1 MSVIDAALLIDVL
14 VGLPAG
20 RPWRRWVATNDA
32 LAAPDCA
39 GVELG
44 RYLRR
49 HTLSGQLAAAD
60 AQRSFATFRALGI
73 DTYPTEPLLM
83 DSFAMRDNF
92 TFDDA
97 LYVAL
102 ARRLDEPLATTDA
115 RLARAAANVG
125 IAVAEPRE
133 AASASIYANMCS
145 CPTSSSTATRPTP
158 SSTAPRT
165 RSSWRARRPSRA
177 TRRSR

>member
-1 MSVIDAALLIDVL
+1 VSVIDASLLIDVL

-20 RPWRRWVATNDA
+20 RRWRGWVAISEE

-49 HTLSGQLAAAD
+49 HALSGELAAED
-60 AQRSFATFRALGI
+60 VQHGFRVFRALGVQ
-73 DTYPTEPLLM
+73 TYPTGPLLA
-83 DSFAMRDNF
+83 DAFALRENF

-97 LYVAL
+97 LYISL

-125 IAVAEPRE
+125 IAVAEP
-133 AASASIYANMCS
+133 
-145 CPTSSSTATRPTP
+145 
-158 SSTAPRT
+158 
-165 RSSWRARRPSRA
+165 
-177 TRRSR
+177 

>member
-1 MSVIDAALLIDVL
+1 MSVVDASLLIDVL

-20 RPWRRWVATNDA
+20 RPWRRWVATSDA

-49 HTLSGQLAAAD
+49 HTLSGQLHAAD
-60 AQRSFATFRALGI
+60 AQHSLSTLRALGI
-73 DTYPTEPLLM
+73 ETYPTGPLLA
-83 DSFAMRDNF
+83 DAFALRDNF

-102 ARRLDEPLATTDA
+102 ARRLDEPLATTDT
-115 RLARAAANVG
+115 RLARAATGVG
-125 IAVAEPRE
+125 VVL
-133 AASASIYANMCS
+133 AA
-145 CPTSSSTATRPTP
+145 PD
-158 SSTAPRT
+158 
-165 RSSWRARRPSRA
+165 
-177 TRRSR
+177 

>member
-1 MSVIDAALLIDVL
+1 VSVVDASLLIDVL

-20 RPWRRWVATNDA
+20 RPWRRWVAISEA

-49 HTLSGQLAAAD
+49 HTLSGELDPND
-60 AQRSFATFRALGI
+60 AEHSLSLLWALRI
-73 DTYPTEPLLM
+73 ETYPTGPLLA
-83 DSFAMRDNF
+83 DAFALRENF

-102 ARRLDEPLATTDA
+102 ARLLDEPLATTDA
-115 RLARAAANVG
+115 RLARAAAGVG
-125 IAVAEPRE
+125 VAL
-133 AASASIYANMCS
+133 AA
-145 CPTSSSTATRPTP
+145 PD
-158 SSTAPRT
+158 
-165 RSSWRARRPSRA
+165 
-177 TRRSR
+177 

>member
-1 MSVIDAALLIDVL
+1 MSVVDASLLIDVL

-20 RPWRRWVATNDA
+20 RPWRRLVATSEA

-49 HTLSGQLAAAD
+49 HTLSGQLDAAD
-60 AQRSFATFRALGI
+60 AHRTFVTLRALGVE
-73 DTYPTEPLLM
+73 TYPTGPLLA
-83 DSFAMRDNF
+83 DAFALRDNF

-102 ARRLDEPLATTDA
+102 ARRLDEPLATTDT
-115 RLARAAANVG
+115 RLARAAAG
-125 IAVAEPRE
+125 LGVAL
-133 AASASIYANMCS
+133 AA
-145 CPTSSSTATRPTP
+145 PE
-158 SSTAPRT
+158 
-165 RSSWRARRPSRA
+165 
-177 TRRSR
+177 

>member
-1 MSVIDAALLIDVL
+1 MSVVDASLLIDVL

-20 RPWRRWVATNDA
+20 RPWRRWVATSDA

-49 HTLSGQLAAAD
+49 HTLGGRLGVAD
-60 AQRSFATFRALGI
+60 AQHSLIAFRALGVE
-73 DTYPTEPLLM
+73 TYPTGPLLA
-83 DSFAMRDNF
+83 DAYALRENL

-115 RLARAAANVG
+115 RLARAAGSIGV
-125 IAVAEPRE
+125 AVASPG
-133 AASASIYANMCS
+133 
-145 CPTSSSTATRPTP
+145 
-158 SSTAPRT
+158 
-165 RSSWRARRPSRA
+165 
-177 TRRSR
+177 

>member
-1 MSVIDAALLIDVL
+1 VSVTDASLLIDVL

-20 RPWRRWVATNDA
+20 RPWRRWVATTDA

-49 HTLSGQLAAAD
+49 HSMSGRLD
-60 AQRSFATFRALGI
+60 ASDAERCFRVFGMLGVER
-73 DTYPTEPLLM
+73 YPTTPLLH
-83 DSFAMRDNF
+83 DAFRLRDDF

-102 ARRLDEPLATTDA
+102 ARRLDEPLATTDV

-125 IAVAEPRE
+125 IDVVRV
-133 AASASIYANMCS
+133 
-145 CPTSSSTATRPTP
+145 
-158 SSTAPRT
+158 
-165 RSSWRARRPSRA
+165 
-177 TRRSR
+177 

>member
-1 MSVIDAALLIDVL
+1 MSVIDASLLIDVL

-20 RPWRRWVATNDA
+20 RPWRRWVATSDT

-49 HTLSGQLAAAD
+49 HTLSGQLPVLDAEQSLAA
-60 AQRSFATFRALGI
+60 FHALGV
-73 DTYPTEPLLM
+73 DVYPTGPLLI
-83 DSFAMRDNF
+83 DAFELRSNL

-102 ARRLDEPLATTDA
+102 ARRLEEPLATTDA
-115 RLARAAANVG
+115 RLARAAAG
-125 IAVAEPRE
+125 IGVAVV
-133 AASASIYANMCS
+133 
-145 CPTSSSTATRPTP
+145 RP
-158 SSTAPRT
+158 
-165 RSSWRARRPSRA
+165 
-177 TRRSR
+177 

>member
-1 MSVIDAALLIDVL
+1 VSVIDASLLIDVL
-14 VGLPAG
+14 IGLPAG
-20 RPWRRWVATNDA
+20 RPWRRWVATSDT

-49 HTLSGQLAAAD
+49 HTARGQLDAAAARHGFGAFD
-60 AQRSFATFRALGI
+60 ALGI
-73 DTYPTEPLLM
+73 ETYPTRPLLA
-83 DSFAMRDNF
+83 DAFSLRENF

-115 RLARAAANVG
+115 RLARAAAAIGIG
-125 IAVAEPRE
+125 IASPAL
-133 AASASIYANMCS
+133 
-145 CPTSSSTATRPTP
+145 
-158 SSTAPRT
+158 
-165 RSSWRARRPSRA
+165 
-177 TRRSR
+177 